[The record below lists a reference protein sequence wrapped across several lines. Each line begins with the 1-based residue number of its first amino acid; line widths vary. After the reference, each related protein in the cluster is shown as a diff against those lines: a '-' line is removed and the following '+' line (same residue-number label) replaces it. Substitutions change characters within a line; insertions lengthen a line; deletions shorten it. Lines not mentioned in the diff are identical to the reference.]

1 MIPIAFHSHCIKWMR
16 MIITNC
22 PLLQLNKLF
31 QRRLK
36 IEEFKILLNKY
47 YSPQNAGQF
56 LARMTYMV
64 IQENDDDILDKQ
76 LTFLRNIG
84 KGGMA

>member
-1 MIPIAFHSHCIKWMR
+1 
-16 MIITNC
+16 
-22 PLLQLNKLF
+22 
-31 QRRLK
+31 
-36 IEEFKILLNKY
+36 
-47 YSPQNAGQF
+47 
-56 LARMTYMV
+56 MV